1 MRKDVT
7 EDRVG
12 RVGTCNGRC
21 AGAVGETGKEGRV
34 LGFPASSRLRRSCW
48 VSERTFMISKAPFDL
63 TSGFPSFLV
72 GGRKLIFLS
81 VAKE

>member
-12 RVGTCNGRC
+12 RVGSCNGRC
-21 AGAVGETGKEGRV
+21 AGAVGETGKEG
-34 LGFPASSRLRRSCW
+34 LFPASSRLRRSCW
-48 VSERTFMISKAPFDL
+48 VSERTFMIFKAPFDL